1 MAFAAPTLPSDVVHP
16 ISMRGISCTCG
27 AELEV
32 DDVDH
37 PTELLC
43 PAGCVVALAENL
55 RALTECPT
63 PICPRCTQPILRD
76 AGQIGR
82 TPKIHAACR
91 TPAEIA
97 AMAAQRALNAEYYR
111 ANAEKW
117 RTTYYTRKPGA
128 LGRPRKEVS
137 HGV

>member
-1 MAFAAPTLPSDVVHP
+1 MVFLPSTLPPDVVHP
-16 ISMRGISCTCG
+16 IPMRGISCTCG

-37 PTELLC
+37 PTELRC

-55 RALTECPT
+55 RAPTSTPT

-82 TPKIHAACR
+82 TPRIHAACR

-128 LGRPRKEVS
+128 LGRPRKEAAE
-137 HGV
+137 

>member
-1 MAFAAPTLPSDVVHP
+1 MAFAPPTLPSDVVHP
-16 ISMRGISCTCG
+16 IPMRGISCTCG

-43 PAGCVVALAENL
+43 PA
-55 RALTECPT
+55 
-63 PICPRCTQPILRD
+63 TQPILRD

-128 LGRPRKEVS
+128 LGRPRTEAAE
-137 HGV
+137 

>member
-1 MAFAAPTLPSDVVHP
+1 MAFAPPTLPFDVVHP
-16 ISMRGISCTCG
+16 IPMRGISCACG

-37 PTELLC
+37 PTELRC

-55 RALTECPT
+55 RALTSRPA
-63 PICPRCTQPILRD
+63 PICPRCTQPVLRT
-76 AGQIGR
+76 AQQIGR
-82 TPKIHAACR
+82 TPKIHPACR

-128 LGRPRKEVS
+128 LGRPRKEMS
-137 HGV
+137 T